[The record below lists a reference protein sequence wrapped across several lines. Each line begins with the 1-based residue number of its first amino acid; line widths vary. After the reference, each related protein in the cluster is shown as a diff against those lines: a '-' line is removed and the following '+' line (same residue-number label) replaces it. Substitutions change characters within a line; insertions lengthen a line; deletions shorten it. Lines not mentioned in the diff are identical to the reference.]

1 MPVRDSEDK
10 PRPED
15 KPRRVAL
22 VLSGAGMFG
31 AWQAGAWAALA
42 EHYQTR
48 TTDRPTAA
56 CALDMRPD
64 LVVGASAGALNG
76 YVIASG
82 ADPGELCR
90 MWLDPSFGRLRD
102 LSSNIERL
110 TRRYQPR
117 TQFAITVTD
126 LLRLKPRVFRDHEI
140 TARHLAASCALPFL
154 LPQVRIEGRWYSDG
168 GLLNPLPVWAA
179 VDLGATHVIAL
190 HALREDTFP
199 WYFRPLAKAFRA
211 VAGYHPPI
219 PGGVALRMIQP
230 SRRLGGFV
238 ASARWERGRMEQWIA
253 LGQADARAALA
264 PEGPSKKTFPF

>member
-1 MPVRDSEDK
+1 MLVTDSVA
-10 PRPED
+10 P
-15 KPRRVAL
+15 PRRVAL

-42 EHYQTR
+42 EHV
-48 TTDRPTAA
+48 
-56 CALDMRPD
+56 RPD

-76 YVIASG
+76 YAIASG
-82 ADPGELCR
+82 VDPGDLCR
-90 MWLDPSFGRLRD
+90 MWLDPKFTRLGD

-110 TRRYQPR
+110 MRHYQPR
-117 TQFAITVTD
+117 TQFAVTVTD
-126 LLRLKPRVFRDHEI
+126 LLRLKALVFRDGEI

-179 VDLGATHVIAL
+179 VDLGATHIVGL
-190 HALREDTFP
+190 HALREDNFP
-199 WYFRPLAKAFRA
+199 WWFRPVMKCFRA
-211 VAGYHPPI
+211 VAGHHPTVLD
-219 PGGVALRMIQP
+219 GVTVQVLQP

-238 ASARWERGRMEQWIA
+238 ASARWERDRIEQWIA

-264 PEGPSKKTFPF
+264 AEGHTKKTFPF